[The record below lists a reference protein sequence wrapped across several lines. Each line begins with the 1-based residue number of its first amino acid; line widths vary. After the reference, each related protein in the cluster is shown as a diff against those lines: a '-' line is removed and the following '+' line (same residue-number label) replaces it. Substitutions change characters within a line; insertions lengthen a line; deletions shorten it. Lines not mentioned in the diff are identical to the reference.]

1 MGLMRSAM
9 KAGIA
14 KKVWNEARKPQ
25 NQAKA
30 KELFAK
36 VTGKDDSASGDKR
49 GKSTSTRRRRSR

>member
-1 MGLMRSAM
+1 MGLMRTAL

-14 KKVWNEARKPQ
+14 KKIWTEAQKPQ

-36 VTGKDDSASGDKR
+36 VTGKAQQQQAPQRSSRFRSTKR
-49 GKSTSTRRRRSR
+49 P